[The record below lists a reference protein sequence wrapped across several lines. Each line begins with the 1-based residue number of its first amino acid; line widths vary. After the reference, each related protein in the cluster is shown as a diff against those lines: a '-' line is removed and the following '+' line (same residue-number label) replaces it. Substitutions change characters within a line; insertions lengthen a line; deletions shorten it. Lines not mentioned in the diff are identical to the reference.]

1 MKRTNEK
8 PVRTR
13 RSKPA
18 AGWDLRLYIAGNTPR
33 SRTAMRNLRAICE
46 EHLPE
51 RYRIHIIDLLR
62 KPELASKDQIVAT
75 PTLLRRLP
83 APVRRLIGDLS
94 EKERV
99 LIRLD
104 LLIEGA
110 EDAGEK

>member
-1 MKRTNEK
+1 MKRANG
-8 PVRTR
+8 R
-13 RSKPA
+13 PA
-18 AGWDLRLYIAGNTPR
+18 RASRGKTSAGWDLRLYIAGNTPR
-33 SRTAMRNLRAICE
+33 SRTALRNLRAICE

-51 RYRIHIIDLLR
+51 KYRIHIIDLLR
-62 KPELASKDQIVAT
+62 QPELASKDQIIAT

-104 LLIEGA
+104 LLIEDT
-110 EDAGEK
+110 EDVSER